1 MVKEVKRG
9 RIFWMILPFILI
21 FILANIAFGP
31 VYVPVLDVFKA
42 LLGMHVPSTYKIIV
56 LQLRLP
62 RILLGLG
69 VGAALSMTGNTFQ
82 AMLKNPLADPYILG
96 VSSGAAFGAI
106 LANVIAQ
113 LYYPYFVFY
122 MWIFAFAFGLLATAI
137 TYFVSRR
144 GGKLPTTE
152 LILSGVIVNLMFGAG
167 VTFLI
172 VYGWR
177 DVQITSFW
185 LLGSL
190 SGAGWHDVILVGLVS
205 IATGVF
211 FTSISKYLN
220 AMVAGEEEAMFL
232 GVNVELLKLLIF
244 VVGTL
249 VTAVAVSTSGI
260 IGFVGLI
267 MPHISRRIFGAD
279 HRISMPASA
288 ILGGTFL
295 VACDTVARTAFTPA
309 EMPIGTITALIG
321 APIFI
326 YILRRR
332 IQNV

>member
-1 MVKEVKRG
+1 MKGLNKK
-9 RIFWMILPFILI
+9 RIFWWSLPLI
-21 FILANIAFGP
+21 FLFVVANMAFGS
-31 VYVPVLDVFKA
+31 VYIPIGDIFKS
-42 LLGMHVPSTYKIIV
+42 LFGFKVSRTEWIIIT
-56 LQLRLP
+56 QLRLP

-69 VGAALSMTGNTFQ
+69 VGAALSVTGNSFQ

-106 LANVIAQ
+106 LASVMAQ
-113 LYYPYFVFY
+113 LYDPNFIFYVWVMAFVF
-122 MWIFAFAFGLLATAI
+122 GLAAAAI
-137 TYFVSRR
+137 TYFVARR
-144 GGKLPTTE
+144 NGRLPTTE

-177 DVQITSFW
+177 DIQVTAFW

-190 SGAGWHDVILVGLVS
+190 AGASWNAVLAVGIIS
-205 IATGVF
+205 IAVTIF
-211 FTSISKYLN
+211 FTVIGKYLN
-220 AMVAGEEEAMFL
+220 AMIAGEEEAMYL
-232 GVNVELLKLLIF
+232 GVKVERLKMVIF

-249 VTAVAVSTSGI
+249 TTAIAVSTSGI

-267 MPHISRRIFGAD
+267 MPHMARRLFGAD
-279 HRISMPASA
+279 HRISMIASA
-288 ILGGTFL
+288 VFGGAFL
-295 VACDTVARTAFTPA
+295 VVCDTIARTAFTPA
-309 EMPIGTITALIG
+309 EMPIGTITALVG

-332 IQNV
+332 TRNG